1 MDKCQLIENAKND
14 PYWNSEL
21 NAKLCKGDCDNCSY
35 NIESEKEKVSKLV
48 DALYNYFERKIKR
61 RNIIYGT

>member
-1 MDKCQLIENAKND
+1 MGKCQLIENAKND
-14 PYWNSEL
+14 PNYNSEL
-21 NAKLCKGDCDNCSY
+21 NAKLCKGDCDSCPH
-35 NIESEKEKVSKLV
+35 NIESEQEKVSKLL